1 MLWMKTGFQLVTCL
15 QKAGFPVQKSI
26 FKANQSLMK
35 VQVNGTFKK
44 PWMRRRIK
52 NEGTKSPL
60 DFYSNIP
67 RYYLQYERGRSSSS
81 GVLEY
86 N

>member
-1 MLWMKTGFQLVTCL
+1 M
-15 QKAGFPVQKSI
+15 
-26 FKANQSLMK
+26 MK

-67 RYYLQYERGRSSSS
+67 RYYLQYQRGRSSSS

>member
-1 MLWMKTGFQLVTCL
+1 
-15 QKAGFPVQKSI
+15 
-26 FKANQSLMK
+26 MK

-44 PWMRRRIK
+44 QWMRSRIK

-67 RYYLQYERGRSSSS
+67 KYYLQYQREIFQ
-81 GVLEY
+81 
-86 N
+86 